1 VTRRCAE
8 SLIAILVVGIAGCG
22 GGAGSGNTITPAADN
37 VAPILVDAGP
47 AGTVNIPFVTIT
59 ICVPGTNTCQTIDHV
74 AVDTGSTGLRLLAPV
89 LTAALNLPQVMDSSG
104 SPFAEC
110 IQFADG
116 YSWGSVKTADVK
128 IAGEQVNGLRVQVIG
143 DPAFPTVPIDCASGV
158 PENSVQAFGANGLL
172 GVSSFRE
179 DCGAFCVTATGPG
192 TYYSCPL
199 TGCVGATAALAEQ
212 LLNPVALFPVD
223 NNGVIVELP
232 TVDPVGAAV
241 IEGSLVFGIG
251 TKSNNAPGN
260 AKVLALSVLGSFTT
274 MYGSQTLTQSFI
286 DSGSNGLFFPD
297 ASLPLCTGTI
307 ADGYYCPSTVQ
318 TLSATNQGAT
328 GVTSNVTFKVANAE
342 SLLNYNAN
350 FWAFGTISGPNPIAQ
365 SFDFGLPFFYG
376 RNVFVAIEGQNT
388 PAGMGPYVAY

>member
-1 VTRRCAE
+1 MTRRCAE
-8 SLIAILVVGIAGCG
+8 SLTAILLIGMAGCG

-59 ICVPGTNTCQTIDHV
+59 VCQPGTSNCQTIDHV
-74 AVDTGSTGLRLLAPV
+74 AVDTGSSGLRLLSSV
-89 LTAALNLPQVMDSSG
+89 LTSALNLPQVMDASG

-143 DPAFPTVPIDCASGV
+143 DPAFPTVPSDCASGV
-158 PENSVQAFGANGLL
+158 PENTVQAFGANGLL

-179 DCGAFCVTATGPG
+179 DCGPFCVTATGPG

-212 LLNPVALFPVD
+212 LQNPVALFPVD

-232 TVDPVGAAV
+232 TVDPAGAAA
-241 IEGSLVFGIG
+241 IKGSLVFGIG
-251 TKSNNAPGN
+251 TQSNNALGS
-260 AKVLALSVLGSFTT
+260 AKVLTLDVLGNFST
-274 MYGSQTLTQSFI
+274 MYNSQTLGQSFI

-297 ASLPLCTGTI
+297 AALPLCSGSI
-307 ADGYYCPSTVQ
+307 APGYYCPLAAQ
-318 TLSATNQGAT
+318 NYNATNQSAT
-328 GVTSNVTFKVANAE
+328 GATSNVTFRVANADA
-342 SLLNYNAN
+342 LLSNNPT
-350 FWAFGTISGPNPIAQ
+350 FWAFGSIAGPNPIPQ
-365 SFDFGLPFFYG
+365 SFDFGLPFFFG
-376 RNVFVAIEGQNT
+376 RNVFVAIEGQTT
-388 PAGMGPYVAY
+388 PAGTGPYVAY